1 MGFLIADYFVIS
13 YSDFLRCHHDPAFLP
28 VACNS
33 VFQDLMDPILPE
45 GFFIL
50 LVNDLPQCL
59 LAFLFLASRFRIL
72 YLYHNSEIGIINPNG
87 NITESV
93 S

>member
-1 MGFLIADYFVIS
+1 MS
-13 YSDFLRCHHDPAFLP
+13 YSDFLRCHYDPAFLP

-33 VFQDLMDPILPE
+33 VFQDLMDPILQE

-59 LAFLFLASRFRIL
+59 LALLFRDRHHQSEWK
-72 YLYHNSEIGIINPNG
+72 YH
-87 NITESV
+87 
-93 S
+93 